1 MASSESFEDVG
12 EVSREFEADGG
23 VDWLHAMVLNTQL
36 LVQGA
41 HPQKLP
47 PCQMQGAHRQTHAAF
62 AAEIGIGESHRKL
75 VVIVAYRR
83 AQQEWTRA
91 LEFQQKSRKKSCAVV
106 IQPGLSLWAGTD
118 IAVLIEEP
126 KCVAVLQ
133 HANTLVGKAGV
144 GQDVM
149 RIA

>member
-91 LEFQQKSRKKSCAVV
+91 LEFQQKSRKKPCAVETPPV
-106 IQPGLSLWAGTD
+106 PTPWAWTVSGVRLQERKWS
-118 IAVLIEEP
+118 AVL
-126 KCVAVLQ
+126 
-133 HANTLVGKAGV
+133 
-144 GQDVM
+144 
-149 RIA
+149 

>member
-1 MASSESFEDVG
+1 MASSESFEAVG

-83 AQQEWTRA
+83 DSAGMDARARIPAEISKEIVCRRDTARPLPLGWDGYRRTDRRAQTCRRA
-91 LEFQQKSRKKSCAVV
+91 STPEYAHR
-106 IQPGLSLWAGTD
+106 
-118 IAVLIEEP
+118 
-126 KCVAVLQ
+126 
-133 HANTLVGKAGV
+133 
-144 GQDVM
+144 
-149 RIA
+149 